1 MRVYPSVDYLE
12 TEICFLCEVD
22 LKGTIYRFSNYPID
36 LAESA
41 GGTVFY
47 GGRLEDPSF
56 AQELINVGQVKLST
70 NSISLAL
77 VFPFNVAQRQING
90 IGIDNAKLSLFYV
103 TVKGGEPQQ
112 LYNDKV
118 PFFQGVIREPVYG
131 HPDRDEGYV
140 EFSVENEIYINDTS
154 LLRAINGDL
163 VSFDNFPF
171 ATGQFQGAGEIL
183 NIETEY
189 IGSGVRFSLGKIV
202 PAIIG
207 QPGLST
213 LINGGSLE
221 YAGSPAYLIGIYF
234 DPQVP
239 AKYFLLLAGHYCKAS
254 SVTIQ
259 DNDGNIVA
267 SKLVFNTTAAS
278 GQMYAYTF
286 FDQTELSYPIN
297 NDERKYEYYVRWVN
311 GGGAISPYT
320 GQELSRGGD
329 LIVWALSALDVDY
342 DREAFESVRPIL
354 NQYIFAGYINDPG
367 IKVYEYLQKYIIPF
381 LPVALVAGAKGIYPV
396 IDHRNTDLFMSPRL
410 TITADELFERV
421 SAVQPRETEIVN
433 DVVVKY
439 ASGFESSISF
449 TVGFGVS
456 ASQKIGGSEYKG
468 SIYIRAKR
476 QEGTE
481 TPYEV
486 ISPYCIISQQRYGL
500 QSQTIELDYVHD
512 RETAIKI
519 GLDLIRR
526 KSLPEKVVRYQ
537 APFAMGYLMIGDII
551 ALTDTEIGLS
561 ESTVQIVGKEYSGA
575 SWFYDVMF
583 QENPIDN
590 ERLAT

>member
-36 LAESA
+36 LDESG

-56 AQELINVGQVKLST
+56 AQELINVGQIKLST
-70 NSISLAL
+70 NSVSLAL

-103 TVKGGEPQQ
+103 TVKAGEPQQ
-112 LYNDKV
+112 LYDHKV
-118 PFFQGVIREPVYG
+118 AFFQGVIREPIYG

-140 EFSVENEIYINDTS
+140 EFTVENEIYINDTS

-163 VSFDNFPF
+163 ISFDNFPF
-171 ATGQFQGAGEIL
+171 SREAFAGAGQLENIITGGIL
-183 NIETEY
+183 PAENYHLGKNIPAV
-189 IGSGVRFSLGKIV
+189 IGSPGETLTRDGTTLSY
-202 PAIIG
+202 PA
-207 QPGLST
+207 
-213 LINGGSLE
+213 
-221 YAGSPAYLIGIYF
+221 SPAYIIGVDITAPPLDVF
-234 DPQVP
+234 VCI
-239 AKYFLLLAGHYCKAS
+239 AGHAVNAS
-254 SVTIQ
+254 SVTLQ
-259 DNDGNIVA
+259 DNRGNI
-267 SKLVFNTTAAS
+267 STSRTVFNGVGQNGQIFAYAFFLDTALD
-278 GQMYAYTF
+278 
-286 FDQTELSYPIN
+286 FDLD
-297 NDERKYEYYVRWVN
+297 DEGLQYYVRWVN
-311 GGGAISPYT
+311 GGGAVSPYT

-354 NQYIFAGYINDPG
+354 NQYIFAGYVNDPS

-396 IDHRNTDLFMSPRL
+396 IDHRNTDLFLSPRL

-439 ASGFESSISF
+439 ASGFESSISVNF
-449 TVGFGVS
+449 SGLGGN

-468 SIYIRAKR
+468 TIYIRAKR
-476 QEGTE
+476 HQDIDA
-481 TPYEV
+481 PYEIV
-486 ISPYCIISQQRYGL
+486 SPYCIISQQRYGL

-526 KSLPEKVVRYQ
+526 RSLPEKVVRYQ

-575 SWFYDVMF
+575 SWFYDIMF